1 MVSPRQMAEYT
12 GFTESEVKHLC
23 GEHRMPFEDMQRWYD
38 GYFFEA
44 VGHVYS
50 PNSVVEAVDC

>member
-23 GEHRMPFEDMQRWYD
+23 REHRMPFEDMQRWYD
-38 GYFFEA
+38 GYFSKRSDMCI
-44 VGHVYS
+44 VLIQ
-50 PNSVVEAVDC
+50 